1 MQPMRGLFLAL
12 SQSKTFRAMAI
23 GFRPARSVSRRF
35 VAGETLEEAIAV
47 VLALNQR
54 GLLVTLDHLGENVT
68 SETEARDATAQVVDL
83 VEAIEASGARSGVS
97 VKLTQL
103 GLDLSPA
110 LAAENLERIV
120 ARAAQAGRFV
130 RIDME
135 SSEYVQPTLDLFE
148 ELRSHYG
155 NLGVVIQ
162 SYLYRSTDDV
172 ARLVDL
178 ALLAGDRS
186 AEFAAR
192 LVDLGASVR
201 LVKGAYAAQVEVAY
215 AEKADTDASFVQLLE
230 SLFAKRAQ
238 SRDVFPA
245 IGTHDTKLIDWVK
258 DHTRREGISPDR
270 FEFQMLYG
278 IRPRLQQQLAA
289 DGYRVRVY
297 VPYGGQWYPYFM
309 RRMAER
315 PANVLFLMRNLLR
328 P

>member
-178 ALLAGDRS
+178 D
-186 AEFAAR
+186 EH
-192 LVDLGASVR
+192 
-201 LVKGAYAAQVEVAY
+201 VEVAY